1 MKTLKSLRVLS
12 VMNNKLEKI
21 PLSLGFLESL
31 RILKLAGNPLEEG
44 LKNIVNGRDGSPSPL
59 IVPLVDNEKD
69 AIVLTIK
76 VKQYLKAEAAALES
90 GGESRSVR
98 ILRLPYT
105 GKGTDSRKAVKAH
118 LTLLVH

>member
-44 LKNIVNGRDGSPSPL
+44 LKNIVNGKDGSPSPL

-76 VKQYLKAEAAALES
+76 VKQYLKAEAAMLES
-90 GGESRSVR
+90 GGDSRSVR
-98 ILRLPYT
+98 ILRLY
-105 GKGTDSRKAVKAH
+105 
-118 LTLLVH
+118 